1 VNPRKHVKFLTL
13 ISVISIVSVVGIVAL
28 TQNVSLAI
36 VIGLTSDAIQI
47 VLYGMW
53 LLQKE
58 VNLSKVP
65 EQVEEIHTT
74 IMQEKEESR
83 VTGEIVSRL
92 VREGAVRED
101 ELLSLVRNKE
111 IVLAF
116 PYAEGLKGQIL
127 QMTKGQPL
135 ATLLSKIGFVRV
147 ALFQNLMVIM
157 ADSLPKQLRDI
168 DRLNSFIKK
177 RLPKDWD
184 RIADKVKE
192 RYPEERY
199 PTKFERWRS
208 RAAFK
213 VSYILA
219 SSRAQDF
226 LIDYV
231 RKNSFTTEFQKH
243 IAGRIDRRELKKI
256 LKLRRH
262 KVREIVSRISI
273 EFLLTDIPRSIQE
286 LIMKNED
293 EIRKALGVKI
303 ITDYRLLVAK
313 NVTGTLAKLV
323 PDMEEA
329 LLLNYSTVIIAE
341 SQKCYE
347 SLKKLG
353 TDLG

>member
-1 VNPRKHVKFLTL
+1 VKFLTF
-13 ISVISIVSVVGIVAL
+13 ISVVSIVSVVGIILL
-28 TQNVSLAI
+28 TQNISLAI
-36 VIGLTSDAIQI
+36 VVSLISDAIQI
-47 VLYGMW
+47 VLYGVW

-65 EQVEEIHTT
+65 EQVEEIHTVVL
-74 IMQEKEESR
+74 QEREESR

-92 VREGAVRED
+92 VREGAIRED

-111 IVLAF
+111 IILAF
-116 PYAEGLKGQIL
+116 PYAEGLKGQVL
-127 QMTKGQPL
+127 QITKGQPL
-135 ATLLSKIGFVRV
+135 AMLLNKIGFVRV
-147 ALFQNLMVIM
+147 ALYQNLMVIM
-157 ADSLPKQLRDI
+157 ADSLPRQLRDI

-184 RIADKVKE
+184 IISDKVKE
-192 RYPEERY
+192 RYPEEKY
-199 PTKFERWRS
+199 PTKFEKWRS

-231 RKNSFTTEFQKH
+231 NKNSFTTEFQKH
-243 IAGRIDRRELKKI
+243 IAGRIDRSELKKI

-273 EFLLTDIPRSIQE
+273 DFLLTDLPRNVKD
-286 LIMKNED
+286 LIIKNED
-293 EIRKALGVKI
+293 GIKKALGVKI
-303 ITDYRLLVAK
+303 ITDYRLLEEKSIA
-313 NVTGTLAKLV
+313 GTLATLI
-323 PDMEEA
+323 PDIEEA
-329 LLLNYSTVIIAE
+329 ALQNYSTRIIDE

-353 TDLG
+353 IDLG